1 LGAQRITFA
10 GAMLYAPFRNSS
22 RTPLAERLLVGG
34 NERHYEIAAIRHP
47 RARRYTL
54 RVRHASRDVVLTMPR
69 RGNLRDARAFAER
82 NVDWIA
88 SKIAA
93 IPAHVPFA
101 DGESIPV
108 CGIPHRISHRPGER
122 GTVWIEN
129 DANGD
134 ALICVAG
141 AGAHIARRVAD
152 FLKSEARKALS
163 TTSRAYA
170 AKIGVTIGRIGLRD
184 STTRWG
190 SCSEDGSLSYSWR
203 LIFAPAYVLDYLAAH
218 EIAHRIELNHSDRF
232 WALLDSMT
240 PERHRAEA
248 WLAAHGNGLHRYGSR

>member
-1 LGAQRITFA
+1 MF
-10 GAMLYAPFRNSS
+10 YAPFRNI
-22 RTPLAERLLVGG
+22 RQIAPAERLLVGAG
-34 NERHYEIAAIRHP
+34 ERNYEIAVIRHP

-69 RGNLRDARAFAER
+69 RASLRDARAFAER
-82 NVDWIA
+82 NVHWIA

-93 IPAHVPFA
+93 IPENVPFT
-101 DGESIPV
+101 DGETIPLRGV
-108 CGIPHRISHRPGER
+108 AHRICHRPRER

-129 DANGD
+129 NNGGD
-134 ALICVAG
+134 ALICVSG
-141 AGAHIARRVAD
+141 TGAHVARRVTD
-152 FLKSEARKALS
+152 FLKQEARKALS
-163 TTSRAYA
+163 TASRAYA

-190 SCSEDGSLSYSWR
+190 SCSESGSLSYSWR
-203 LIFAPAYVLDYLAAH
+203 LIFAPPYVLDYLAAH

-240 PERHRAEA
+240 PERRKAEA
-248 WLAAHGNGLHRYGSR
+248 WLSANGNALHRYGGRR

>member
-1 LGAQRITFA
+1 
-10 GAMLYAPFRNSS
+10 MLYTPFRNRSE
-22 RTPLAERLLVGG
+22 TAQTERLLVGG
-34 NERHYEIAAIRHP
+34 GERHYEIAIIRHP

-69 RGNLRDARAFAER
+69 RGNLRDARAFAEK
-82 NVDWIA
+82 NVQWIA

-93 IPAHVPFA
+93 IPEHIPFA
-101 DGESIPV
+101 DGESIPLR
-108 CGIPHRISHRPGER
+108 GIPHRICHRPGER

-129 DANGD
+129 DAGGD

-141 AGAHIARRVAD
+141 AGAHIARRVTD
-152 FLKSEARKALS
+152 FLKGEARKALS
-163 TTSRAYA
+163 TASRIYA

-190 SCSEDGSLSYSWR
+190 SCSESGSLSYSWR

-232 WALLDSMT
+232 WVLLDSMT
-240 PERHRAEA
+240 PERKKAEA
-248 WLAAHGNGLHRYGSR
+248 WLSANGNALHRYGASR